1 VEEERFRD
9 LARCRGGRPGGSD
22 ARRAPAGEVPVA
34 AELEFPGPGGSWTE
48 PHRRWLR
55 SLEFA
60 DHASRSVF
68 NDYRAGVVFL
78 GQRRDG
84 LDAQIEIVA
93 PARHGR

>member
-1 VEEERFRD
+1 MRAGHR
-9 LARCRGGRPGGSD
+9 LAKFLL
-22 ARRAPAGEVPVA
+22 RR
-34 AELEFPGPGGSWTE
+34 ELEFPGPGGSWTE